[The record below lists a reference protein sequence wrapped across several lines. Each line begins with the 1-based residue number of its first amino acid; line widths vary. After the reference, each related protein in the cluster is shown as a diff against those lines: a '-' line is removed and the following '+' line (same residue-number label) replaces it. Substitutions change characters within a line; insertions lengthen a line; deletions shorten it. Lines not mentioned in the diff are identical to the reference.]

1 MRILVDTNVLARLA
15 QPAHPHHPEAARAIE
30 ELRGNG
36 DELCVVPQVIYEY
49 FVVCTR
55 PPGENGLGMTSAQAR
70 TETAQVKKLFTLFRD
85 ERAIFP
91 VWEELITRYEVKGKN
106 AHDARLVAAM
116 SRHGL
121 KHLLTFNAPD
131 FSRYAGITVFTPGQV
146 RHASL

>member
-1 MRILVDTNVLARLA
+1 MRILIDTNILARLA
-15 QPAHPHHPEAARAIE
+15 QPAHPHHPGTVRAIE
-30 ELRGNG
+30 ALRGNG

-49 FVVCTR
+49 WVVCTR
-55 PPGENGLGMTSAQAR
+55 PPGENGLGMTTAETR
-70 TETAQVKKLFTLFRD
+70 TETAQIKRLFTLFRD

-91 VWEELITRYEVKGKN
+91 VWEDLVTSYEVKGKN

-131 FSRYAGITVFTPGQV
+131 FSRYSGITVFTPDQV
-146 RHASL
+146 LRASP